1 MVFSSLLFLF
11 RFLPIIL
18 FIYFIVPK
26 RFRNA
31 ILFLFSLIFY
41 AWGEPIYVV
50 LMLFSTVVDY
60 THGILVEKFKN
71 EGQIKKA
78 KMVVASSMTI
88 NLLLLGFFKYSDF
101 IIQNINQL
109 FKISIPLLNLA
120 LPIGISFYTFQTMSY
135 TVDVYRGQAKVQKNI
150 ISFGAYVALF
160 PQLIAGPIVQYK
172 TIDNQLNNREENFD
186 QFSYGVMRFL
196 SGLGSTCP
204 SPSMEELA
212 RSLGAR
218 PGEPPPANTRSSSS

>member
-31 ILFLFSLIFY
+31 ILFSLIFY

-101 IIQNINQL
+101 II
-109 FKISIPLLNLA
+109 
-120 LPIGISFYTFQTMSY
+120 
-135 TVDVYRGQAKVQKNI
+135 
-150 ISFGAYVALF
+150 
-160 PQLIAGPIVQYK
+160 
-172 TIDNQLNNREENFD
+172 
-186 QFSYGVMRFL
+186 
-196 SGLGSTCP
+196 
-204 SPSMEELA
+204 
-212 RSLGAR
+212 
-218 PGEPPPANTRSSSS
+218 

>member
-71 EGQIKKA
+71 EGQ
-78 KMVVASSMTI
+78 
-88 NLLLLGFFKYSDF
+88 
-101 IIQNINQL
+101 
-109 FKISIPLLNLA
+109 KIGRA
-120 LPIGISFYTFQTMSY
+120 H
-135 TVDVYRGQAKVQKNI
+135 V
-150 ISFGAYVALF
+150 
-160 PQLIAGPIVQYK
+160 
-172 TIDNQLNNREENFD
+172 
-186 QFSYGVMRFL
+186 
-196 SGLGSTCP
+196 
-204 SPSMEELA
+204 
-212 RSLGAR
+212 
-218 PGEPPPANTRSSSS
+218 